1 MIFEESKTAAHF
13 TTISLYMNT
22 KILAH
27 TLLITTLSLLA
38 LSSCKEEGATP
49 TPPSLLPT
57 SSRLIA
63 SMKVTR
69 YHEVG
74 SGAFVERMDY
84 RYDDQG
90 RVVWMQYYDGKHPH
104 NSTVTYSDGLITVL
118 SPEDGDREKFRA
130 DGSGRILKYL
140 DSDDTETNLTYDSGG
155 RLLEMELEELTYRYK
170 WGSDRLLERKAT
182 AADEIDVPLYT
193 EYYSYSHLKDQVGLT
208 FLYIPWIKVLPVAW
222 LGTASGYLPTKVER
236 KAGLIGGLMTQ
247 TVTYSY
253 EMDERGRPI
262 QITMVGDL
270 DLLGHTDREVSR
282 MTIDLTYVER

>member
-22 KILAH
+22 RILAH
-27 TLLITTLSLLA
+27 TLLITALSLLA
-38 LSSCKEEGATP
+38 LSSCKEDGATP

-74 SGAFVERMDY
+74 SGAFVEQMDY
-84 RYDDQG
+84 RYDDRG
-90 RVVWMQYYDGKHPH
+90 RAVWMQYYDGKHPH
-104 NSTVTYSDGLITVL
+104 ISTVTYSDELITVL
-118 SPEDGDREKFRA
+118 SPEEGDTEKFRA
-130 DGSGRILKYL
+130 DGSGRILRYL
-140 DSDDTETNLTYDSGG
+140 DSDDTETKLTYDSGG
-155 RLLEMELEELTYRYK
+155 RLSKMKLDELTYRYK
-170 WGSDRLLERKAT
+170 WGSDRLLERR
-182 AADEIDVPLYT
+182 ADVNGELDARLYT

-222 LGTASGYLPTKVER
+222 FGTASAYLPTKCER
-236 KAGLIGGLMTQ
+236 KTGLIGGLMTQ

-253 EMDERGRPI
+253 EMDERGRPT

-270 DLLGHTDREVSR
+270 DLLGHTDSEVSR
-282 MTIDLTYVER
+282 MTIDLTYVEK